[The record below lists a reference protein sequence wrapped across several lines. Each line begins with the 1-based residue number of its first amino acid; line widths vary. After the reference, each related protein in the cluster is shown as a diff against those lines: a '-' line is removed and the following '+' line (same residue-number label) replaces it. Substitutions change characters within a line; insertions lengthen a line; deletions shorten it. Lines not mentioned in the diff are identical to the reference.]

1 MKTVQLWQ
9 AFFILAFILAQV
21 SPACAFVSGKKSLLE
36 ICAAD
41 GSFKTIEVDAVFNP
55 LDAPPPSKKHDA
67 KNDCAFCFSNSTI
80 VKIPMES
87 VEISVPVP
95 SNYRFSSS
103 GTIVPETL
111 KTFHTQ
117 PRAPPIHS

>member
-55 LDAPPPSKKHDA
+55 LDAPPPPKKQDA
-67 KNDCAFCFSNSTI
+67 KNDCAFCFSNSNL

-87 VEISVPVP
+87 LEISMPVP
-95 SNYRFSSS
+95 SNYRVSSS

-111 KTFHTQ
+111 KSFHSQ
-117 PRAPPIHS
+117 PRAPPVHS